1 MKITKRQLRRIIREA
16 YKDPYGF
23 THPHKLSGG
32 DAPDLKHLENILHGI
47 NWGDFYEHPDSY
59 KFKNARDARDKAQK
73 ISKQLAA
80 EGQAEDVLAAWKKYA
95 IGAENFIEKLEH
107 FIKNGEWRQQMW

>member
-1 MKITKRQLRRIIREA
+1 MRRIIREA

-23 THPHKLSGG
+23 SHPHKLSGG

-47 NWGDFYEHPDSY
+47 EWGDFYEHPESY
-59 KFKNARDARDKAQK
+59 MFKNARDARDKAQK

-95 IGAENFIEKLEH
+95 LGSENFIKELESFVKH
-107 FIKNGEWRQQMW
+107 GEWRQQMW